1 MLNRSCM
8 CPCFKM
14 LHVIHWYIYIY
25 MYIYTVQDVS
35 NCPAV
40 IKVVTSK
47 VQWGS
52 SCDFVLM
59 ISIRSFLPFQKFF
72 TLLKNKQS
80 TSQTKSAT
88 ENSKKHSTPVLMA
101 QSVLLWFVFL
111 LATIIM
117 FRELAIV
124 YFQMVTEKSWVKC
137 PSKYQTWFLLLNLLP
152 LWSNFEF
159 SLIAAIHCLVHDLS
173 GLMLYQEYILQLK
186 KFNFVTYL
194 PYDVFKLCQAVT
206 CQ

>member
-1 MLNRSCM
+1 MSIKLVQSCLFNLGRKWQTHFRKTIKWAITIMLNRSCM

-14 LHVIHWYIYIY
+14 LHVIHCYI
-25 MYIYTVQDVS
+25 YIYTVQDVS

-88 ENSKKHSTPVLMA
+88 ENPKKHSTPVFMA

-111 LATIIM
+111 LATII
-117 FRELAIV
+117 IYV
-124 YFQMVTEKSWVKC
+124 
-137 PSKYQTWFLLLNLLP
+137 
-152 LWSNFEF
+152 
-159 SLIAAIHCLVHDLS
+159 
-173 GLMLYQEYILQLK
+173 
-186 KFNFVTYL
+186 
-194 PYDVFKLCQAVT
+194 
-206 CQ
+206 